1 MLATFNKTMLMKRIE
16 AHLYINK
23 EHNFNTF
30 KAKVEIFLP
39 NLLLVILVDVIYD
52 HLTHC

>member
-1 MLATFNKTMLMKRIE
+1 MLATFNKTMHMKRTK
-16 AHLYINK
+16 AHLYRNK

-30 KAKVEIFLP
+30 KAKVDIFLP
-39 NLLLVILVDVIYD
+39 NLLLVNLVDVIYD